1 MKGLEKFMVEVFP
14 WKTITICLLVI
25 AACEVVQ
32 VGVELGSMLADVS
45 P

>member
-14 WKTITICLLVI
+14 WKTITIMVCVI
-25 AACEVVQ
+25 AACDLVQ
-32 VGVELGSMLADVS
+32 TFFLVLGIS

>member
-14 WKTITICLLVI
+14 WKTMSVCLIII
-25 AACEVVQ
+25 ACCEVAQ
-32 VGVELGSMLADVS
+32 TFMQWLEMM